1 MATDAGEEVERVKQ
15 LRSLVAVMIIL
26 SAAVTGR
33 CADDGVVLEI
43 AVANQSAS
51 APSGSDWG
59 WWTPAKY
66 PAGWA
71 PDEGSSATLADLRML
86 VLGETYTVILA
97 GEWYP
102 DLEAEG
108 AFTVP
113 GVEQPVVQQLRLE
126 TAIYDLGYGLRLGR
140 DRRNFVLP
148 WIGATYMD
156 IDESLTTEPPPSS
169 TIAAGTDHASAGL
182 WGVVVGADGSVTL
195 WRTLDL
201 AGRLLFRWAT
211 GDRDATMTTQEP
223 GGGSSGGTVEV
234 TDSIGHTMWGLDI
247 GVRWRATRAIGIEA
261 GWRLRDR
268 SLDDGPARFDGPQ
281 LKLAIRF

>member
-1 MATDAGEEVERVKQ
+1 MKQ
-15 LRSLVAVMIIL
+15 LWTLIAVLIVV
-26 SAAVTGR
+26 SAAAPAE
-33 CADDGVVLEI
+33 CADGGVVLEI
-43 AVANQSAS
+43 AVANQGAS
-51 APSGSDWG
+51 VPSGADWG

-66 PAGWA
+66 PEGWA
-71 PDEGSSATLADLRML
+71 PDESSSATLADLRML
-86 VLGETYTVILA
+86 VLGDGYTVILA

-108 AFTVP
+108 AFAVP
-113 GVEQPVVQQLRLE
+113 GLEEPVVQQLRLE

-140 DRRNFVLP
+140 DRRNYVLP

-156 IDESLTTEPPPSS
+156 IEEDLTTVPPASS

-195 WRTLDL
+195 WRNLDL
-201 AGRLLFRWAT
+201 AGRLLLRWAT
-211 GDRDATMTTQEP
+211 GDRSATLTTQDP
-223 GGGSSGGTVEV
+223 GGGSPGGTVEV
-234 TDSIGHTMWGLDI
+234 TDSIDCMMWGLDV
-247 GVRWRATRAIGIEA
+247 GVRWRATRALGIEA